1 MQGDTIAAI
10 ATAMT
15 NSGIGIVR
23 ISGEDAFAVID
34 RIYRSKYGDK
44 ILSQMPSHT
53 IHYGYI
59 CDEDKVID
67 EVMVAV
73 MKAPNSYTTEDTVE
87 IDCHGGILVM
97 RRILETVIKYGARPA
112 EPGEFTK
119 RAFLNGRID
128 LSQAESVIDIINAK
142 NDFALESSI
151 HQLRGSIKEKI
162 RNIRGSI
169 IHEIAFIESALDDPE
184 HVIIDDGYGTWLND
198 IILEIIA
205 QIEDILTVSE
215 NGELLKEGIRTVIVG
230 KPNAGKS
237 SLMNVLVGK
246 ERAIVTN
253 VPGTTR
259 DALEEQVN
267 LEGIILNIVDTAG
280 IRKTEDMV
288 EKIGVEKTK
297 EYAKQADLIIYVV
310 DASVDLDKDDQDILE
325 ILKDHKVIVLLNK
338 SDLSQK
344 ISEENFRDKI
354 YENSLSLQ
362 IISFSAKEETGI
374 KELKE
379 VIQEMFFSGQ
389 ISSNDEIYITNAR
402 QKTALQSALK
412 SMLLVKNSIESG
424 MPEDFYSIDL
434 MSAYESLGSITGET
448 VGEDLVNEI
457 FSKFCM
463 GK

>member
-1 MQGDTIAAI
+1 M
-10 ATAMT
+10 
-15 NSGIGIVR
+15 
-23 ISGEDAFAVID
+23 
-34 RIYRSKYGDK
+34 
-44 ILSQMPSHT
+44 
-53 IHYGYI
+53 
-59 CDEDKVID
+59 
-67 EVMVAV
+67 
-73 MKAPNSYTTEDTVE
+73 
-87 IDCHGGILVM
+87 
-97 RRILETVIKYGARPA
+97 
-112 EPGEFTK
+112 
-119 RAFLNGRID
+119 
-128 LSQAESVIDIINAK
+128 
-142 NDFALESSI
+142 
-151 HQLRGSIKEKI
+151 
-162 RNIRGSI
+162 
-169 IHEIAFIESALDDPE
+169 
-184 HVIIDDGYGTWLND
+184 
-198 IILEIIA
+198 EIIA

-288 EKIGVEKTK
+288 EKIGVEKAK

-310 DASVDLDKDDQDILE
+310 DASVDLDKDDQDIIK

-354 YENSLSLQ
+354 SEYSLSLQ